1 MKKFIT
7 YGFLSLILFATQSC
21 NNNDENQATESK
33 LGDVSMELTYD
44 MGGSRAASNLQGT
57 VFDASTDVGVFVFRN
72 DGKAGYGE
80 YNKSCT
86 NTVEDNVA
94 KLIPENPIYFPLTE
108 EPIDVVVRAYA
119 PFTSSYGRLATFD
132 FDVQANQST
141 TTGYLRSDLMYGL
154 PTTGNPVHHVPTHD
168 PAQKKQ
174 NVKLTFHHLLSKIT
188 LTLQPVAPL
197 TAEALVGAQ
206 VTLKQV
212 ATKVP
217 FNLVDGSLGTASTP
231 GDVLIGDV
239 ASADETTVSGLIPPQ
254 TISSGDTFI
263 VVTLSDG
270 QVYEYAI
277 PASGDQ
283 TFNGGKN
290 YQYNMKFGA
299 NQMTV
304 TMSVADWVDVTGHY
318 TL

>member
-7 YGFLSLILFATQSC
+7 YSFLTLILFATSAC
-21 NNNDENQATESK
+21 NNSDENQATESK

-119 PFTSSYGRLATFD
+119 PFTSSYGRLVTYD

-168 PAQKKQ
+168 PAQKTQ

-197 TAEALVGAQ
+197 TADALVGAQ

-231 GDVLIGDV
+231 GDVLIGNV
-239 ASADETTVSGLIPPQ
+239 AAATDNTVSGLIPPQ

-304 TMSVADWVDVTGHY
+304 TMSVADWVDITGQY
-318 TL
+318 VL

>member
-7 YGFLSLILFATQSC
+7 YSFLTLILFATSAC
-21 NNNDENQATESK
+21 NNSDENQATESK

-86 NTVEDNVA
+86 NVVEDNVA

-119 PFTSSYGRLATFD
+119 PFTSSYGRLITYD

-231 GDVLIGDV
+231 GDVLIGNV
-239 ASADETTVSGLIPPQ
+239 AAATDNTVSGLIPPQ

-299 NQMTV
+299 SGVEVTV
-304 TMSVADWVDVTGHY
+304 SVADWLDVTGQY
-318 TL
+318 VL